1 MYKMPE
7 SILTTLAT
15 KINKELPDPLP
26 YLQDD
31 LQKLVLIKTNIAGFF
46 FDGFISTQHQLSA
59 TVTSH
64 PVQDGAQISD
74 HIYVDP
80 SRITMEIKMSDS
92 NKGSAVKNG
101 VQDQFFGLAYT
112 RSVGAWNVLKQLMQ
126 QRIMFQVHT
135 RLDTYQNMVITSLS
149 SRDTLDNL
157 YGLSATVEMEEVLI
171 ANVKTVK
178 VTARSQA
185 TADSNTGIASL
196 DNVTKESIL
205 YHLAKSLGLV
215 SDDEGNTSSG
225 GLAGYD
231 YTPDWG
237 FN

>member
-1 MYKMPE
+1 MPE

-15 KINKELPDPLP
+15 RINKELPDPLP

-112 RSVGAWNVLKQLMQ
+112 RSVGAWNVLKQLMR

-178 VTARSQA
+178 VTARTQA

-196 DNVTKESIL
+196 DDVTKESIL
-205 YHLAKSLGLV
+205 YHIAKSLGLV
-215 SDDEGNTSSG
+215 SDDEGNTLSG

-231 YTPDWG
+231 YTPEWG

>member
-1 MYKMPE
+1 MASSQAIIKV
-7 SILTTLAT
+7 
-15 KINKELPDPLP
+15 NKELPDPLP

-80 SRITMEIKMSDS
+80 SRVTMEIKMSDS

-178 VTARSQA
+178 VTARTQA

-196 DNVTKESIL
+196 DDVTKESIL
-205 YHLAKSLGLV
+205 YHFAKALGIV
-215 SDDEGNTSSG
+215 SDSDTGTYSEAYVTRSNSASEGG
-225 GLAGYD
+225 GGK
-231 YTPDWG
+231 G
-237 FN
+237 F